1 MWKDYLSLTRN
12 EQRGFIILVAIILI
26 LLVFRISMPL
36 LYKPNVSLLVVS
48 DSIPLKITWNTPHDL
63 DEQIEQAYFVFNPN
77 EIGIDDLLRLGV
89 DRRAANNWVR
99 FLESGGRFNEPTDVA
114 RVFGMNE
121 ELLNSLLPYIEIP
134 APLMHQQQSLSE
146 NVISFRTLD
155 LNRTTP
161 ELLEEIGWSQ
171 SMIDSF
177 TNWQSSHW
185 FPVRYDLPS
194 LEYWTIDSLIKQIQP
209 TLIAKQK
216 RHTSGMD
223 DLQISINL
231 ADTAHWQLLR
241 GVGPVLSRRIV
252 AYRRALGGFVDINQ
266 ISEVYGISPV
276 LFNDIKPFL
285 VLDTIVVDPININ
298 TASVRQLREH
308 PYLSFFH
315 AKEIVDYRQKNG
327 SIRNLNEIETLEEL
341 SNLSWDRMRF
351 YLCLGIDN
359 E

>member
-36 LYKPNVSLLVVS
+36 LYKPNTSLLVVS
-48 DSIPLKITWNTPHDL
+48 DSIPLKVISIIPHAF
-63 DEQIEQAYFVFNPN
+63 DEQIERAYFAFNPN
-77 EIGIDDLLRLGV
+77 EIDIDDLLRLGV
-89 DRRAANNWVR
+89 DRRTANNWVR
-99 FLESGGRFNEPTDVA
+99 FLERGGRFNEPTDVG
-114 RVFGMNE
+114 RVYGVE
-121 ELLNSLLPYIEIP
+121 EDLLNSLLPYIEIP
-134 APLMHQQQSLSE
+134 APLMPQQQSLSE
-146 NVISFRTLD
+146 NINSIRTLD
-155 LNRTTP
+155 LNRTAP

-185 FPVRYDLPS
+185 FPTRYELQRVES
-194 LEYWTIDSLIKQIQP
+194 WTIDSLIILIHP
-209 TLIAKQK
+209 TLIAKQE
-216 RHTSGMD
+216 RHTSVMD
-223 DLQISINL
+223 DLRISINL

-241 GVGPVLSRRIV
+241 GIGPVLSRRIV

-276 LFNDIKPFL
+276 LFSDIKPYL
-285 VLDTIVVDPININ
+285 VLDTIVVNPININ

-327 SIRNLNEIETLEEL
+327 NIRNLNEIETLKEL
-341 SNLSWDRMRF
+341 SDLSWERMRF
-351 YLCLGIDN
+351 YLCLGVDN